1 MARASEGDSRAL
13 SEVEA
18 LLVPKTD
25 SNPRG
30 DIQRPSMAQD
40 IRKSRRT
47 EIDAMNGY
55 IARKGAEVGVSTPSH
70 ARIAEI
76 VTRIER
82 GEIGPSPS
90 LIS

>member
-1 MARASEGDSRAL
+1 MARASDGDIRAL
-13 SEVEA
+13 SEVES

-40 IRKSRRT
+40 IRKGRRT

-55 IARKGAEVGVSTPSH
+55 IARKGAEVGVAAPSH
-70 ARIAEI
+70 VRIAEI

-82 GEIGPSPS
+82 GELKPSPS
-90 LIS
+90 LLS